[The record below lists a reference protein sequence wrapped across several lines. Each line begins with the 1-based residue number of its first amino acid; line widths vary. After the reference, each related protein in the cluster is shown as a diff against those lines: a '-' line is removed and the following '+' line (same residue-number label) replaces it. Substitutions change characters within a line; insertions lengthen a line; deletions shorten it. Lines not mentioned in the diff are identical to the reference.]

1 MSVSSL
7 SSLLTFW
14 SLLATEV
21 ELNSDRQMP
30 RAQSI
35 KRRAI
40 MEVGLRALI
49 SAQILGAVFADTYEI
64 NKAFGLS
71 DSDSL
76 NYFGFH

>member
-1 MSVSSL
+1 
-7 SSLLTFW
+7 
-14 SLLATEV
+14 
-21 ELNSDRQMP
+21 
-30 RAQSI
+30 
-35 KRRAI
+35 

-49 SAQILGAVFADTYEI
+49 SAQILGAVFADTYEV